1 MRSEECLRV
10 PRKCFMLVVGDY
22 KYTSTGTGQNGS
34 EPDVTDEPW
43 DETKRCGHC
52 RLSISGLHN

>member
-1 MRSEECLRV
+1 
-10 PRKCFMLVVGDY
+10 MLVVGDY